1 MKAYN
6 TGREGQSVGRK
17 GRQIDPVSLNPLFFC
32 FELFKNVFASETA
45 SNSLVATLRVIYSL
59 HNLELSMN
67 LATFV
72 KIINYKQNPL
82 VIKTKNTLAFALL
95 CARLSSVPRTF

>member
-17 GRQIDPVSLNPLFFC
+17 GRRIDPVSLNPLFFC
-32 FELFKNVFASETA
+32 FDLLKNVFASENA
-45 SNSLVATLRVIYSL
+45 SNSLVATLGVIYSL
-59 HNLELSMN
+59 RNLELSMN

-72 KIINYKQNPL
+72 KIIKQNPL